1 MSSEIAKLSQI
12 QQHHQK
18 QKELAGY
25 FGTIQKDKEAISK
38 ETFLEAAACLQSNG
52 DEIQVESDKID
63 QDEFVK
69 LLKEKT
75 F

>member
-1 MSSEIAKLSQI
+1 M
-12 QQHHQK
+12 
-18 QKELAGY
+18 AGY

-52 DEIQVESDKID
+52 DEIQVESDKIKK
-63 QDEFVK
+63 DEFAK